1 MSAFEK
7 TPRKQGMGHVI
18 SVSSKRRIVL
28 GMCLMLLP
36 GVADTSEFT
45 LAVVINMTHML
56 LIFIFH
62 ILWKNMFLPLAAC
75 PCGYIQ
81 FEFLRTSLR

>member
-1 MSAFEK
+1 MSACEK

-18 SVSSKRRIVL
+18 SVSSKHRIVL
-28 GMCLMLLP
+28 GMCLVLLP

-56 LIFIFH
+56 FIFIFH
-62 ILWKNMFLPLAAC
+62 ILWKNMFFATC
-75 PCGYIQ
+75 
-81 FEFLRTSLR
+81 SLSLWLYTA

>member
-1 MSAFEK
+1 MLV
-7 TPRKQGMGHVI
+7 RKLPENKVWVHVV
-18 SVSSKRRIVL
+18 SVSSKHRIVL
-28 GMCLMLLP
+28 GMCLVLLP

-56 LIFIFH
+56 FILIFH
-62 ILWKNMFLPLAAC
+62 ILWKNMFFLPLAAC

-81 FEFLRTSLR
+81 LEFMRSFLR